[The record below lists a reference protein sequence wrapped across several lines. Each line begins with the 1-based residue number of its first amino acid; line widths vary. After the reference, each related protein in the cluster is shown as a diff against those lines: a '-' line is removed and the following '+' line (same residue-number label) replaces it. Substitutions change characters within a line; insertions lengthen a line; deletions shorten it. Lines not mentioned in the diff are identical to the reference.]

1 MKTGSPS
8 QCKLIVTVLGRR
20 PAGSDHCKPFVIVKQ
35 MVLDVI
41 TKRKNHQSGVK
52 QTSKLDSV
60 RIQRNADLI
69 YDSESI
75 FNCSYMWEL
84 LF

>member
-1 MKTGSPS
+1 MKSRSPS
-8 QCKLIVTVLGRR
+8 QCKLIFTVLGRR

-35 MVLDVI
+35 MVLDGI
-41 TKRKNHQSGVK
+41 TKRKDHQSGVK

-60 RIQRNADLI
+60 RIQRNAVLI
-69 YDSESI
+69 YGTESI
-75 FNCSYMWEL
+75 CNCSYMWEL

>member
-1 MKTGSPS
+1 MKSGSPS
-8 QCKLIVTVLGRR
+8 QNKLIVTVLDRR
-20 PAGSDHCKPFVIVKQ
+20 PAGSDHRKPFVIVKQ
-35 MVLDVI
+35 MVLDGI
-41 TKRKNHQSGVK
+41 TKRKDHQSGVK

-69 YDSESI
+69 YDCESI
-75 FNCSYMWEL
+75 CNCSYVWEV

>member
-1 MKTGSPS
+1 MKSGSPS
-8 QCKLIVTVLGRR
+8 QCKLIVTVLGIR

-35 MVLDVI
+35 MVSDGI
-41 TKRKNHQSGVK
+41 TERKAHQSSVK
-52 QTSKLDSV
+52 QTSKLDNG

-69 YDSESI
+69 YDRESI
-75 FNCSYMWEL
+75 CNCGHKWEL